1 MRRIIGEHGSPRH
14 GERGV
19 LCGCLSGLRRPRDP
33 QRVSRYHEAA
43 REMALS
49 RYQAHFVSNVSD
61 QLFLF
66 RDYRVNLSSKVRDS
80 VLDDVPENL
89 RVYLKIFMNKDV
101 SEI

>member
-1 MRRIIGEHGSPRH
+1 MEGHGKKD
-14 GERGV
+14 V
-19 LCGCLSGLRRPRDP
+19 LCGCLSG
-33 QRVSRYHEAA
+33 
-43 REMALS
+43 
-49 RYQAHFVSNVSD
+49 NVSD